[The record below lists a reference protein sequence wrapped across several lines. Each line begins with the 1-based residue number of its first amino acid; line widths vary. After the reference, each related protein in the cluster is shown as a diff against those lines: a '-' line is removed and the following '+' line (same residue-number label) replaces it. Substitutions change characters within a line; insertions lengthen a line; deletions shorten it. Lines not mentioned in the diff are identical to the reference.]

1 MNFSKVRM
9 IIFNSRIYS
18 YITQNSIDASL
29 GRWKLK
35 NVDQIEYY
43 MNKMHAD
50 PGYQFLHSIERN
62 KLFEEEIKKCKS
74 NS

>member
-9 IIFNSRIYS
+9 IINNSRIFDYFTRS
-18 YITQNSIDASL
+18 HTDYSL

-43 MNKMHAD
+43 MTKMHAD
-50 PGYQFLHSIERN
+50 PGYQFIHSIERN
-62 KLFEEEIKKCKS
+62 RLFEEEIKRNKS
-74 NS
+74 NN